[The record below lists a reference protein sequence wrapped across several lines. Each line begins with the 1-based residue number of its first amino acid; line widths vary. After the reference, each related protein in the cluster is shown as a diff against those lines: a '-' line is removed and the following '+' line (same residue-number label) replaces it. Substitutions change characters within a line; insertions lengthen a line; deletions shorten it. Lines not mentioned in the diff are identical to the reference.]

1 MMVLTGIHIF
11 ILQGPPQKKVH
22 TCELRCEQTSVVF
35 QWHIVSQDR
44 FVCVCGGGWLPD
56 YDWLSV
62 IPSRDSELNLR
73 AHMWIPQ
80 KLLDVLFWA
89 ASVRKGHE

>member
-35 QWHIVSQDR
+35 Q
-44 FVCVCGGGWLPD
+44 
-56 YDWLSV
+56 
-62 IPSRDSELNLR
+62 
-73 AHMWIPQ
+73 
-80 KLLDVLFWA
+80 
-89 ASVRKGHE
+89 